1 MYKMRGYIWRW
12 RRNVYARLMIN
23 SKSDHYITEC
33 YNLGGAI
40 WHPRCGPG
48 PDAKTEVDGPMSIDG
63 QVSSKKCTRMIL
75 ILILIL
81 LHDV

>member
-1 MYKMRGYIWRW
+1 MEKKCLCKV
-12 RRNVYARLMIN
+12 NNN
-23 SKSDHYITEC
+23 SKSYNYITEC

-63 QVSSKKCTRMIL
+63 QVSS
-75 ILILIL
+75 
-81 LHDV
+81 

>member
-1 MYKMRGYIWRW
+1 MTLKDVQNAGIHLAMEKKCLCKV
-12 RRNVYARLMIN
+12 NNN
-23 SKSDHYITEC
+23 SKSYNYITEC

-63 QVSSKKCTRMIL
+63 QVSS
-75 ILILIL
+75 
-81 LHDV
+81 